1 MINNDL
7 ASEWMNRALSNL
19 ERAKMGRQ
27 SKSVYYEDLCYDCQQ
42 AVEKSLKALL
52 IFNQVQF
59 PYVHTIS
66 KLLEMIEAHGVV
78 IPQEAM
84 EAVILSDYAVETRY
98 PGNYEPVNED
108 EYVRALD
115 ISKFICAWVAGLIK
129 G

>member
-1 MINNDL
+1 MINSDL
-7 ASEWMNRALSNL
+7 ANEWMNRALSNL

-27 SKSVYYEDLCYDCQQ
+27 SKFVYYEDLCYDCQQ

-66 KLLEMIEAHGVV
+66 KLLEIIEAHGVV

-98 PGNYEPVNED
+98 PGNYEPVGED
-108 EYVRALD
+108 EYLRALD
-115 ISKFICAWVAGLIK
+115 IGKFICAWVAGLIK

>member
-1 MINNDL
+1 
-7 ASEWMNRALSNL
+7 
-19 ERAKMGRQ
+19 
-27 SKSVYYEDLCYDCQQ
+27 
-42 AVEKSLKALL
+42 LKALL

-66 KLLEMIEAHGVV
+66 KLLEIIEAQGVV

-98 PGNYEPVNED
+98 PGNYEPVGED
-108 EYVRALD
+108 EYLRALD
-115 ISKFICAWVAGLIK
+115 IGKFICAWVAGLIK

>member
-1 MINNDL
+1 MINKDL
-7 ASEWMNRALSNL
+7 ADEWMNRAFSNL
-19 ERAKMGRQ
+19 ERASMGRQ

-52 IFNQVQF
+52 IFNHVQF

-66 KLLEMIEAHGVV
+66 KLLEIIEAHGVT
-78 IPQEAM
+78 IPRDVM

-98 PGNYEPVNED
+98 PGNYEPVGEE
-108 EYVRALD
+108 EYLRALD
-115 ISKFICAWVAGLIK
+115 IAKFACQWVAGLIR